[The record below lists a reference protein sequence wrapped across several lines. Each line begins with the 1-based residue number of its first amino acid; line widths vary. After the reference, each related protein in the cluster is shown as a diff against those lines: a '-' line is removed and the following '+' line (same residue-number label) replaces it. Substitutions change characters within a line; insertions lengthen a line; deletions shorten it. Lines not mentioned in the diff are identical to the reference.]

1 MATLEMNVNQ
11 VNSDFQSIK
20 TAITDKGIAIDDGT
34 KTSEYADKVSD
45 VYEAGQQSEY
55 DRFWDAFQQNG
66 ERSSYAFAFA
76 GDSWNGENFKP
87 KYDIKPKS
95 TARYMFA
102 HAQKLVGQNID
113 ELLSKSGVILDTS
126 GITASDGF
134 SNFMQYS
141 CPHTMP
147 EIDTTGVSNL
157 SSFMYYASI
166 YAIKKIR
173 FKDDGSQTV
182 LTMFNNSNFVKV
194 EVEGV
199 IGKSLKLNS
208 ASSMTVASA
217 ISFITH
223 LKNYSGTDSEF
234 ANTLT
239 LSSTTKTA
247 LDNEGATSPN
257 GNTWAEYITD
267 IGWILN

>member
-1 MATLEMNVNQ
+1 M
-11 VNSDFQSIK
+11 SIAEK
-20 TAITDKGIAIDDGT
+20 LQTIAENEQ
-34 KTSEYADKVSD
+34 K

-113 ELLSKSGVILDTS
+113 ELLSKCGVILDTS
-126 GITASDGF
+126 GVTASDGF

-147 EIDTTGVSNL
+147 EIDTTGANNL
-157 SSFMYYASI
+157 NSFMYYASI
-166 YAIKKIR
+166 NTIKKIR

-182 LTMFNNSNFVKV
+182 LTMFNNSNFVNV

-223 LKNYSGTDSEF
+223 LKNYSGTDNEF
-234 ANTLT
+234 KETIY
-239 LSSTTKTA
+239 LSSSTLNK
-247 LDNEGATSPN
+247 LDAEGETSPN
-257 GNTWAEYITD
+257 GNLWRDYIYD